1 MDAVTVMTRSQV
13 KQERT
18 ILLTVEKAQR
28 RMNELND
35 EQLMQH
41 VSRKDVPAFRQL
53 YERYGGRVLGLSIKI
68 VGDRALAEEITQETF
83 WRIWHHAEAF
93 HTTRGTFQNWLF
105 GIARNLAIDTL
116 RRHRQLHLEPFVE
129 VHANGEGRTRPL
141 QDEQDV
147 VESAL
152 LSVQQGHVQ
161 EALACLPEEQRQVI
175 DWIYFQGKTRREIA
189 LEMGI
194 PFGTI
199 NTRARLALQKLRH
212 ALVERGYEFEDVA

>member
-1 MDAVTVMTRSQV
+1 MMTRSQI
-13 KQERT
+13 ERNRA
-18 ILLTVEKAQR
+18 ISLSVEKAQL
-28 RMNELND
+28 RMNEPND

-41 VSRKDVPAFRQL
+41 VVRKDVPAFRQL

-68 VGDRALAEEITQETF
+68 VGDHALAEEIAQETF

-105 GIARNLAIDTL
+105 GIARNLAIDML
-116 RRHRQLHLEPFVE
+116 RRQRQVRVEPLAE
-129 VHANGEGRTRPL
+129 LQADGHGRTRPL

-152 LSVQQGHVQ
+152 LSVQQRHVQ
-161 EALACLPEEQRQVI
+161 EALACLPEEQRQVV

-212 ALVERGYEFEDVA
+212 ALVEQGYEFEDVA